1 MNRKQRRWLMRKVS
15 GYRNLLNEAAA
26 KSYEEFKDMM
36 KKQWEDSSKNAM
48 DTKKD
53 GQNVENRNDK
63 ISE

>member
-1 MNRKQRRWLMRKVS
+1 MNRKQRRWLMRKVP

-36 KKQWEDSSKNAM
+36 KKQWEDSSENAT

-53 GQNVENRNDK
+53 GQNVEDRDDK

>member
-1 MNRKQRRWLMRKVS
+1 MNRKQRRWLMRKVP

-36 KKQWEDSSKNAM
+36 KKQWEESSENAM

-53 GQNVENRNDK
+53 GQNVEDRDDK

>member
-1 MNRKQRRWLMRKVS
+1 MNRKQRRWLMRKVP

-36 KKQWEDSSKNAM
+36 KKQWEESSENAM

-53 GQNVENRNDK
+53 GQNVEDRDDK
-63 ISE
+63 ISK

>member
-1 MNRKQRRWLMRKVS
+1 MNRKQRRWLMRKVP

-36 KKQWEDSSKNAM
+36 KKKWEESSENAM

-53 GQNVENRNDK
+53 GQNVEDRDDK

>member
-1 MNRKQRRWLMRKVS
+1 MNRKQRRWLMRKVP

-36 KKQWEDSSKNAM
+36 KKQWEESSENAT

-53 GQNVENRNDK
+53 GQNVEDRDDK

>member
-1 MNRKQRRWLMRKVS
+1 MRKVP

-36 KKQWEDSSKNAM
+36 KKQWEESSENAT

-53 GQNVENRNDK
+53 GQNVEDRDDK
-63 ISE
+63 ISK

>member
-1 MNRKQRRWLMRKVS
+1 MRKVP

-36 KKQWEDSSKNAM
+36 KKQWEDSPENAM

-53 GQNVENRNDK
+53 GQNVEDRNDK

>member
-1 MNRKQRRWLMRKVS
+1 MNRKQRRWLMRKVP

-36 KKQWEDSSKNAM
+36 KKQWEESSKNAM

-53 GQNVENRNDK
+53 GQNVEDRDDK